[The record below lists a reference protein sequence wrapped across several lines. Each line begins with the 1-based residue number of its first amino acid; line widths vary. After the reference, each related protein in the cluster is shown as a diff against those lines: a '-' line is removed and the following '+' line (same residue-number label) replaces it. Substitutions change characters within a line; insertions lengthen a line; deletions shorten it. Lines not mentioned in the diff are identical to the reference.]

1 MGTVAGGASRGVGLH
16 VVGADGR
23 GSRAGAAGAE
33 GRHLPGRCRFR
44 RAAGGARL
52 HCPHR
57 GALDDLRGARGAHRQ
72 GRQAHAA
79 ARAAHPIQRY
89 PRSVSRDAGQDGDGG
104 VRAWRLDDHHECPG
118 IAERRPWGCRE
129 PSQPGQWGDHQG
141 NGCVQ
146 RQHPVGRAMMRP
158 ILLAALGCLLGWQ
171 AQAATRIKDI
181 ISVQGVRANQLVGY
195 GLVIGLNGTG
205 DTLRNSPFTQQSLQS
220 MLDRMGINVRNAN
233 ARTRNVA
240 AVIVTADLP
249 AFAGKGARIDITVS
263 SLGDATSLAGGS
275 LILTPLIGAD
285 NQIYAVGQGPLAVAG
300 FASGGK
306 AETLTQGVPTTGRIP
321 NGALVEREA
330 PGRLTDEKALVL
342 ELRNPDFNTA
352 VNVADAINAHTVTRY
367 GVKVARENDLRTIT
381 VNRPFFINSTRL
393 LADIGEL
400 AVETDVPARVVIDER
415 TGTIVI
421 GKDVQISTVAVAH
434 GNLTVRVTES
444 ARVSQPLPF
453 SKGETTVAPETTIIA
468 DQKGGNFAI
477 VRGTNLQTLVA
488 GLNRIGLKPN
498 GIIAI
503 LQAIKSAGALQ
514 ADLVVQ

>member
-1 MGTVAGGASRGVGLH
+1 
-16 VVGADGR
+16 
-23 GSRAGAAGAE
+23 
-33 GRHLPGRCRFR
+33 
-44 RAAGGARL
+44 
-52 HCPHR
+52 
-57 GALDDLRGARGAHRQ
+57 
-72 GRQAHAA
+72 
-79 ARAAHPIQRY
+79 
-89 PRSVSRDAGQDGDGG
+89 
-104 VRAWRLDDHHECPG
+104 
-118 IAERRPWGCRE
+118 
-129 PSQPGQWGDHQG
+129 
-141 NGCVQ
+141 
-146 RQHPVGRAMMRP
+146 MMRP

-275 LILTPLIGAD
+275 LVM
-285 NQIYAVGQGPLAVAG
+285 VGVIRSSVP
-300 FASGGK
+300 
-306 AETLTQGVPTTGRIP
+306 ETLTQGVPTTGRIP